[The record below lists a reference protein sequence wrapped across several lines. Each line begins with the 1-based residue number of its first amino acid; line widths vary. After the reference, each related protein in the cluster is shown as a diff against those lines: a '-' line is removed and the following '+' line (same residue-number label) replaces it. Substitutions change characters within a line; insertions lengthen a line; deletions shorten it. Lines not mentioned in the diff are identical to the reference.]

1 MKSLMLLVG
10 LLFFPMQVNS
20 FEASA
25 KKITVMQ
32 INAKWNKHHNIDL
45 NGLLNSEVKFAWF
58 EDQPQKLKN
67 NIKTVPI
74 ILIYDG
80 NNPVMQW
87 SADLSFQL
95 DIDLDEI
102 QKTINSIK

>member
-1 MKSLMLLVG
+1 MKPLMLLVG

-20 FEASA
+20 FENYSQ
-25 KKITVMQ
+25 KITVMQ
-32 INAKWNKHHNIDL
+32 INAKWNKHHNVDL
-45 NGLLNSEVKFAWF
+45 DGLKNCKVQFAWL
-58 EDQPQKLKN
+58 EDQPESLKN
-67 NIKTVPI
+67 MIQTVPI
-74 ILIYDG
+74 IVIYDG
-80 NNPVMQW
+80 KKPVRQW

>member
-20 FEASA
+20 FETNAE
-25 KKITVMQ
+25 KITVMQ

-45 NGLLNSEVKFAWF
+45 DGLKNCKVQFAWL
-58 EDQPQKLKN
+58 EDQPEKLKN

-80 NNPVMQW
+80 NNAVMQW
-87 SADLSFQL
+87 SADLSFKL
-95 DIDLDEI
+95 DVDLDEI